1 MPDPARR
8 TSAFEEADPASVA
21 TPRPA
26 YDPDNA
32 FLPILSGEAPAHKVL
47 ETEHSVGFLDAFPV
61 RPPPPATCPR
71 GRSVRVAW
79 VQYAPGH
86 CLLPQGVHVAQ
97 LREHLPHFAMEE
109 PPNRRE
115 SRVGDGQP
123 IFPR

>member
-26 YDPDNA
+26 YDPGNA

-61 RPPPPATCPR
+61 RPPPRRPWPRPTCCPR
-71 GRSVRVAW
+71 RSII
-79 VQYAPGH
+79 
-86 CLLPQGVHVAQ
+86 
-97 LREHLPHFAMEE
+97 
-109 PPNRRE
+109 RRC
-115 SRVGDGQP
+115 VCG
-123 IFPR
+123 

>member
-26 YDPDNA
+26 YDPGNA

-61 RPPPPATCPR
+61 RPHPSPLAPPLA
-71 GRSVRVAW
+71 RSLINHS
-79 VQYAPGH
+79 G
-86 CLLPQGVHVAQ
+86 G
-97 LREHLPHFAMEE
+97 
-109 PPNRRE
+109 
-115 SRVGDGQP
+115 
-123 IFPR
+123 